1 MFEGEVGVLAL
12 VSVIITLT
20 IALFS
25 YIYTANLVQ
34 MYSSLLHLLRTSI
47 CHAFLLL
54 ELFK

>member
-54 ELFK
+54 ELFQ